1 MTEKID
7 SINNLLKLFKIGAKC
22 IQHQKL
28 RNVSSYDL
36 VLDAGG
42 QVKEIYKYSN
52 ELSLCL
58 KSKSPVSIQTI
69 TEQGIIRIEV
79 VEDYPNVSKL
89 FDVLPQID
97 NKSIY
102 LGEANDGSKIEFD
115 MKENP
120 HILVAGT
127 TGSGKSTLLH
137 AFIANIVKNKDELY
151 IIDTKN
157 VEFSDYKA
165 FATIATDY
173 RSAVRMISDL
183 YETMERRYKNKFQS
197 SMHSIYLV
205 IDEFADLILQ
215 DTNKQLGKLFILLLQ
230 KCRAANI
237 FCICATQRPSYD
249 ILKGSIKAN
258 FPARISCKVASST
271 DAKVIGIPGAENLL
285 RYNAIINN
293 YKFAY
298 KTFQVAYTNS
308 DEIKSNY
315 KTSLFNFFS

>member
-1 MTEKID
+1 MAEKIEN
-7 SINNLLKLFKIGAKC
+7 INSLLKLFKIGAKC

-79 VEDYPNVSKL
+79 VEDYPSVLQL
-89 FDVLPQID
+89 FDILPKID
-97 NKSIY
+97 KKSIY
-102 LGEANDGSKIEFD
+102 LGKANDGTDIEFD

-137 AFIANIVKNKDELY
+137 AFIANIVKNGDNLY

-157 VEFSDYKA
+157 VEFSDYNA
-165 FATIATDY
+165 FATIATNY
-173 RSAVRMISDL
+173 KSAVETIYNL
-183 YETMERRYKNKFQS
+183 YEVMERRYKQKFRLDMS
-197 SMHSIYLV
+197 PIYLV

-215 DTNKQLGKLFILLLQ
+215 DTSKQLSKLFIMLLQ

-237 FCICATQRPSYD
+237 FCICATQRPSHD

-258 FPARISCKVASST
+258 FPARISCKVASPT
-271 DAKVIGIPGAENLL
+271 DARVIGVPGAENLL

-298 KTFQVAYTNS
+298 KTFQVAYTNAN
-308 DEIKSNY
+308 EIRSNY
-315 KTSLFNFFS
+315 KKSLFNLFG